1 MLFVFNEILNYHD
14 TLSKD
19 SNYCS
24 TQTESKG
31 TIWEHENSL
40 ACKSTLFLFC
50 SQIFVL
56 NQLKIVFPFLPSTV
70 ITIITAH
77 CFTQLLTF
85 KWQVIARHQN
95 LLVAILIQPIA
106 FGLESISFCL
116 NSDFTLG
123 FNSNSTNH
131 SY

>member
-1 MLFVFNEILNYHD
+1 M
-14 TLSKD
+14 
-19 SNYCS
+19 
-24 TQTESKG
+24 
-31 TIWEHENSL
+31 
-40 ACKSTLFLFC
+40 FLFC

-131 SY
+131 SYWNPVHFIVMLRIELEFTVEFAQFMAIPDDQVEFKYSTNFLDLL